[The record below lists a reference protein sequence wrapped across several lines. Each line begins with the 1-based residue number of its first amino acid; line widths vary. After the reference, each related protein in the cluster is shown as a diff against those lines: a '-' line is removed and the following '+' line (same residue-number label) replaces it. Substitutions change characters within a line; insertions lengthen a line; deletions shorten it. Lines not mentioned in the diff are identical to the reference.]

1 MEPALGRQTSD
12 YCSFLDTATARL
24 VARLKAA
31 RDCVLFGPHRIGPD
45 LGLDSPRP
53 NGFSPPVRAFGLLGL
68 PVARRQAVTPTF
80 HPLAEVYRPKRRWF
94 LLYQLLFS
102 CQVSADYYLC
112 ASGLPAVRVGVTG
125 LEPARPET
133 LVPKTSAAANYA
145 TPPGTSTPPRRR

>member
-1 MEPALGRQTSD
+1 MEPALSRQTSD

-80 HPLAEVYRPKRRWF
+80 RPLTRVYRVMPRCSVVEVNCTTYF
-94 LLYQLLFS
+94 LP
-102 CQVSADYYLC
+102 CQV
-112 ASGLPAVRVGVTG
+112 P
-125 LEPARPET
+125 
-133 LVPKTSAAANYA
+133 
-145 TPPGTSTPPRRR
+145 